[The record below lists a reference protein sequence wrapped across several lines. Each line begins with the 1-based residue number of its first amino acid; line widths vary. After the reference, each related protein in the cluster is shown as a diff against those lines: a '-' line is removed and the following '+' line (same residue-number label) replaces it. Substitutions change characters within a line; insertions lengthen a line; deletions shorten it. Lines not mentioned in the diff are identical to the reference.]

1 VLQKQK
7 DPKEIGMASEDY
19 IQERWSLD
27 DLYPGIES
35 GELEQ
40 AKEALE
46 QMTADFEGVRE
57 RLSTDMSE
65 AEFLEILQAYENAVR
80 LLSRMLYYGHLRFA
94 EDTQD
99 QKAQS
104 FLAQVQQR
112 SATFDNRTMFFK
124 LWWKGLED
132 EQADRLLEV
141 AGDYR
146 YWLEALRLQKPYTL
160 SEPEEK
166 VINLKDVN
174 GPQAL
179 VTLYT
184 SFTNRYTFKLEVEG
198 ELKELTRDE
207 LMVYVRGSDP
217 DLRRAAYQELN
228 RVYGEDAPIL
238 GQIYQ
243 YRVRDWRSENVE
255 LRGYQSPIA
264 VRNLT
269 NDVPDEV
276 VDTLLEACQANAP
289 LFQRY
294 FRLKAKWLGLGK
306 LRRYDV
312 YAPVVKTD
320 KTYPFPE
327 AVEKVLGSFADFEP
341 RFASLAERVFK
352 DKHLDSEVRKHKRS
366 GAFCATVG
374 PDLTPWV
381 LQNYQGRP
389 DNVATLAHELGHA
402 VHSMLADH
410 HTALTQHASLPL
422 AETASTFG
430 EMLLIDRLLEEDPD
444 PEVQRD
450 LLFRQMD
457 DAYATIM
464 RQSYFALFEREA
476 HGKIEA
482 GCSVDEL
489 HEVYLENLGNQFG
502 DAIDLSGDFRVEWT
516 AIPHFYHTPF
526 YVYAYAFGQLL
537 VLSLYRQYQQEGEA
551 FKPRYL
557 EILAAGGSDA
567 PARILERAQI
577 DIHSPAFWQGGFNV
591 LEEAL
596 ERLEAIE
603 IEPA

>member
-1 VLQKQK
+1 MSSKPYV
-7 DPKEIGMASEDY
+7 
-19 IQERWSLD
+19 QERWSLD
-27 DLYPGIES
+27 DLYPEIGSES
-35 GELEQ
+35 LEQ
-40 AKEALE
+40 AKAHLE
-46 QMTADFEGVRE
+46 KLTTEFEGFRDK
-57 RLSTDMSE
+57 LSPDISQST
-65 AEFLEILQAYENAVR
+65 FLEILQSYEQALR
-80 LLSRMLYYGHLRFA
+80 LLSRMVYYGHLRFA

-99 QKAQS
+99 QAAQS
-104 FLAQVQQR
+104 YLAQAQQR
-112 SATFDNRTMFFK
+112 SAQFDNRTMFFK
-124 LWWKGLED
+124 LWWKGLD
-132 EQADRLLEV
+132 EEPAQRLMEA

-146 YWLEALRLQKPYTL
+146 YWLEALRLHKPYTL

-166 VINLKDVN
+166 VVNIKDVN

-179 VTLYT
+179 VTLYQ
-184 SFTNRYTFKLEVEG
+184 SITNRYVFKLEIDGDV
-198 ELKELTRDE
+198 KELTRDG

-217 DLRRAAYQELN
+217 DLRKAAYKELN

-243 YRVRDWRSENVE
+243 YRARDWRNENIE
-255 LRGYQSPIA
+255 LRGYASPIA
-264 VRNLT
+264 VRNLV

-276 VDTLLEACQANAP
+276 VDTLLETCQANAP
-289 LFQRY
+289 LFHR
-294 FRLKAKWLGLGK
+294 FFHLKAKWLGMDR

-312 YAPVVKTD
+312 YAPVVETD
-320 KTYPFPE
+320 RTFLFAE
-327 AVEKVLGSFADFEP
+327 AVEKVLSSFTEFEP
-341 RFASLAERVFK
+341 RIAALAERVFEER
-352 DKHLDSEVRKHKRS
+352 HLDSEIRKGKQS

-389 DNVATLAHELGHA
+389 NDVATLAHELGHA
-402 VHSMLADH
+402 VHSMLAEH
-410 HTALTQHASLPL
+410 HTAMTQHSSLPL

-430 EMLLIDRLLEEDPD
+430 EILLIDRMLEEDPD
-444 PEVQRD
+444 PEVRRD

-457 DAYATIM
+457 DAYATII
-464 RQSYFALFEREA
+464 RQAYFALFEREA
-476 HGKIEA
+476 HARIKD
-482 GCSVDEL
+482 GCSVDDL
-489 HEVYLENLGNQFG
+489 HEVYLENLESQFG
-502 DAIDLSGDFRVEWT
+502 NSLDLSGDFRVEWT

-537 VLSLYRQYQQEGEA
+537 VLSLYQQYLQEGDL

-567 PARILERAQI
+567 PARILERAKI
-577 DIHSPAFWQGGFNV
+577 DIHSPEFWQGGFNV